1 MRFFLPKSLRPSSP
15 LRAGAL
21 TIALGLLIAS
31 CASVPLTGRK
41 QVKLLPESQ
50 LVQMSL
56 AAYND
61 FLSQSNVVESGS
73 EKEMV
78 ERVARNLSLAV
89 NDIMRVEGHQDIL
102 ADMAWDVHLVQDPLV
117 NAWAMPGGKITI
129 YTGILPVTKTEAGLA
144 AVMGHEMAHAI
155 ARHGNE
161 RMSQGLAAE
170 LGLAAGSIALDQV
183 MSDKPQMTRDMIMMA
198 AGIGTQVG
206 VMLPFSRLHE
216 SEADELGLIFMAHA
230 GYDPAEAIPFWQRMS
245 QLGSDPVPEFL
256 STHPSHDTRI
266 RRIRDEY
273 LPVALTY
280 YQDAQKRGGAPSG
293 TTRFKKHERQAEKEN
308 VTPQGYQISNP

>member
-1 MRFFLPKSLRPSSP
+1 MRALLPSQPRRFLVL
-15 LRAGAL
+15 LLA
-21 TIALGLLIAS
+21 TGLLIAS
-31 CASVPLTGRK
+31 CARVPITGRK

-73 EKEMV
+73 EKAMV
-78 ERVARNLSLAV
+78 ERVARNLALAV
-89 NDIMRVEGHQDIL
+89 NDILRVEGDQDIL
-102 ADMAWDVHLVQDPLV
+102 ADIAWDVHLVQDDQV

-183 MSDKPQMTRDMIMMA
+183 MADQPQQTRDMIMMA
-198 AGIGTQVG
+198 AGVGAQVG
-206 VMLPFSRLHE
+206 VMLPFSRKHE

-230 GYDPAEAIPFWQRMS
+230 GYDPAEAIPFWERMAA
-245 QLGSDPVPEFL
+245 LGTAPVPEFL
-256 STHPSHDTRI
+256 STHPNHDTRI
-266 RRIRDEY
+266 KRIRNEY
-273 LPVALTY
+273 LPVAMTY
-280 YQDAQKRGGAPSG
+280 YQDAQQRSG
-293 TTRFKKHERQAEKEN
+293 PPKNTERYKKHEKAADKST
-308 VTPQGYQISNP
+308 TPQQYQINNP